1 MQIHADLT
9 FLCQLS
15 CEYIHFMITHY
26 GQIQLY
32 LFKTLRYD
40 KNFKREC
47 YFLSDSLEYCII
59 QFAGL
64 PFKLSFVI
72 FQVNAIFLCRL
83 FAT

>member
-40 KNFKREC
+40 K
-47 YFLSDSLEYCII
+47 
-59 QFAGL
+59 
-64 PFKLSFVI
+64 I
-72 FQVNAIFLCRL
+72 F
-83 FAT
+83 